1 MRAASEPDLYIG
13 LISGTS
19 RDGVDAVLVCFPE
32 GRPEIR
38 EALCLP
44 YPPPLADDLTR
55 LARLGRRPRGEEMAE
70 LDAALA
76 GHFADTAQRLL
87 RQAGVAAGA
96 ARAIG
101 SHGQTVWH
109 EPGGPDPISIQ
120 LGHPAHIARLTGIV
134 TVGDFRTADIAAGG
148 QGAPLAPLLH
158 RALFRPEAGRRVVLN
173 LGGIANISILD
184 ADGAVSGF
192 DTGPANCLL
201 DAWVQ
206 ARRGEPFDAGGAWAG
221 EGRADPDLLEAM
233 RADPY
238 FAKAPPKSTGT
249 EYFNLAWIGAQPDVR
264 RLAAVDV
271 QSTLAELTAVTVA
284 DAIVP
289 AAPTDVLVCG
299 GGVHNDHL
307 VSRIR
312 ANLPGVAVRSTAGAG
327 LDPDWVEAVLFAW
340 LARERLA
347 ERAQDTRCVTGARAP
362 VLLGTIE
369 RP

>member
-1 MRAASEPDLYIG
+1 VSEPDLFIG

-19 RDGVDAVLVCFPE
+19 RDGVDAVLVRFPD
-32 GRPEIR
+32 GHPDIR
-38 EALCLP
+38 EALCQP
-44 YPPPLADDLTR
+44 YPAPLADDLAR
-55 LARLGRRPRGEEMAE
+55 LAGLHRRPHADEVAE
-70 LDAALA
+70 LDTALA
-76 GHFADTAQRLL
+76 GHFADTTQRLL
-87 RQAGVAAGA
+87 RQAGVAASA
-96 ARAIG
+96 VRAIG

-109 EPGGPDPISIQ
+109 EPGGPDPVSIQ
-120 LGHPAHIARLTGIV
+120 LGDPGRIARLSGIV
-134 TVGDFRTADIAAGG
+134 TVGDFRSADLAVGG

-184 ADGAVSGF
+184 DSGAVSGF

-201 DAWVQ
+201 DAWMR

-221 EGRADPDLLEAM
+221 EGHADPGLLEAM

-249 EYFNLAWIGAQPDVR
+249 EYFNLAWIDAQPGVH
-264 RLAAVDV
+264 RLAPADV

-284 DAIVP
+284 DAIAP
-289 AAPTDVLVCG
+289 AAPADVLVCG
-299 GGVHNDHL
+299 GGVHNAHL
-307 VSRIR
+307 MSRIR
-312 ANLPGVAVRSTAGAG
+312 AALPGVAVRSTAHAG

-347 ERAQDTRCVTGARAP
+347 ERRQDTCSVTGARRP